1 MPGPKMAPSPPPGPR
16 ASGAARVAPGREGG
30 GQRPRAA
37 SLRALGKGSSRRG
50 HGGLARRAPPHQPRR
65 VAAGLRGH
73 AHADSGLQGPL
84 PRRAALRPGPQQDLK
99 AARVSSAAPRSCPA
113 GPAQARLTPP
123 ALPSS
128 PEAQGVISGA
138 VFLII
143 LFCFIPV
150 PFLRCFVEEQCVA
163 FPHDEF
169 VELIGSLLA
178 ICCMVFLGFAD
189 DVLDL
194 RWRHKLLLPTM
205 ASLPLLM
212 VYFTNFGNTTI
223 VVPKPFRVLLGMHLN
238 LGILYYVY
246 MGMLAVFCTNAIN
259 ILAGINGI
267 EAGQSLVIAASIII
281 FNIVELNGDYRDDH
295 IFSLYFMIPFFFT
308 TLGLF
313 YHNWYPSRVFVGDT
327 FCYFA
332 GMTFAVVGILGH
344 FSKTMLLFFIPQVLN
359 FLYSLPQLFHI
370 IPCPRHRLP
379 RLNPSTG
386 KLEMSYSKFKTKN
399 LSVLGTSILKVVKIL
414 HIVDVRSGT
423 DENGEYTECSN
434 MTLINFV
441 IKLIGPTHERNLTLL
456 LLLIQVL
463 GSTIAFS
470 IRYQLVRLFYD
481 V

>member
-1 MPGPKMAPSPPPGPR
+1 MWRFLPAAPLLINFLGSLLGFVATLTLIP
-16 ASGAARVAPGREGG
+16 ACEQLFVAARLCGVDLNKA
-30 GQRPRAA
+30 
-37 SLRALGKGSSRRG
+37 SRR
-50 HGGLARRAPPHQPRR
+50 P
-65 VAAGLRGH
+65 V
-73 AHADSGLQGPL
+73 
-84 PRRAALRPGPQQDLK
+84 
-99 AARVSSAAPRSCPA
+99 
-113 GPAQARLTPP
+113 
-123 ALPSS
+123 
-128 PEAQGVISGA
+128 PESQGVVSGA

-150 PFLRCFVEEQCVA
+150 PFLSCFVEEQCKA
-163 FPHDEF
+163 FPHHEF
-169 VELIGSLLA
+169 VALIGALLA
-178 ICCMVFLGFAD
+178 ICCMIFLGFAD
-189 DVLDL
+189 DVLNL

-223 VVPKPFRVLLGMHLN
+223 VVPRPFRLLLGMHLD

-259 ILAGINGI
+259 ILAGINGL
-267 EAGQSLVIAASIII
+267 EAGQSLVIAASIVI
-281 FNIVELNGDYRDDH
+281 FNMVELSGDYRDDH
-295 IFSLYFMIPFFFT
+295 VFSLYFMIPFFFT
-308 TLGLF
+308 TLGLL

-379 RLNPSTG
+379 RFNPETG
-386 KLEMSYSKFKTKN
+386 KLEMSYSRFKLKS
-399 LSVLGTSILKVVKIL
+399 LSALGAYILKVFEKL
-414 HIVDVRSGT
+414 HMVDVRQGA
-423 DENGEYTECSN
+423 DKDGEYTECNN

-441 IKLIGPTHERNLTLL
+441 IKLIGPTPEKNLTILL
-456 LLLIQVL
+456 LLMQVV
-463 GSTIAFS
+463 GSMIAFS